1 MPVKMIRTITVTGAD
16 DSVTDIEEMFSLSS
30 IYPRLE
36 WGILVSKNNM
46 GGPRFPSMVWLDA
59 LAEKCRFKPGVLKLS
74 AHLCGRWVR
83 DIFEKAETEVFEVL
97 PMDIFERIQFNF
109 HAQRHTVI
117 ETATKLL
124 HDKFRRYELIFQA
137 EDVNNTAIRI
147 KPEGVSAYP
156 LFDKSGGAGILP
168 DKWPETWEYSGY
180 AGGLSPD
187 NVAHELMQIN
197 EARRGYPI
205 WIDAET
211 KLRSEDD
218 SVFDLDK
225 VQGFIKNAYPWTI

>member
-1 MPVKMIRTITVTGAD
+1 
-16 DSVTDIEEMFSLSS
+16 MFEISHK
-30 IYPRLE
+30 YPRTE

-46 GGPRFPSMVWLDA
+46 GGPRFPSMDWINT
-59 LAEKCRFKPGVLKLS
+59 LADECRRDPGVLKLS

-83 DIFEKAETEVFEVL
+83 DIFEKAETEIFDIL

-117 ETATKLL
+117 GAASKLL
-124 HDKFRRYELIFQA
+124 HDRFRRYELIFQA
-137 EDVNNTAIRI
+137 EDVNDAAIGI
-147 KPEGVSAYP
+147 SLQECQP

-168 DKWPETWEYSGY
+168 DSWPEAWEYSGY

-187 NVAHELMQIN
+187 NVVHELMQISKASN
-197 EARRGYPI
+197 GYPI

-218 SVFDLDK
+218 TVFDLDK
-225 VQGFIKNAYPWTI
+225 VQRFIESAYPWTI